1 MYTKYTCTSYSLLH
15 TEHLLVQTFNS
26 LLSHCGSY
34 RKQTIGCGPQ
44 AFSRDASVNS
54 QVLIKKMRLYY
65 CLTLFVCVSFVIAIE
80 QDKKQKDHYD
90 EEEDYSENP
99 DGLDLMTG
107 KVETVSPGLDF
118 NSFSE
123 LYDYLKE
130 AEESDNGAHDEDQID
145 QAQNIRL
152 VLMTD
157 GDTLTLDSDSSEENT
172 PTVQGTIDE
181 MTKESPELDLMQNGV
196 LVGEDEQLGDADQP
210 KIMATEA
217 DWTFIQDTLKKLDQ
231 KESLLAKLVNYE
243 THDAEPEL
251 SENERRG
258 KEIYEKAQQITTV
271 TRTNKKLAHNLYLDA
286 AQLGYIPAK
295 EKVAWFQLLGSAS
308 LLELDA
314 AKKSFE
320 ELMPYGQPET
330 QMVNLILKH
339 LILCSS
345 GTVLIYK
352 LEFKQSNSYL
362 STNILSQ
369 FYLLL
374 FFYS

>member
-1 MYTKYTCTSYSLLH
+1 
-15 TEHLLVQTFNS
+15 
-26 LLSHCGSY
+26 
-34 RKQTIGCGPQ
+34 
-44 AFSRDASVNS
+44 
-54 QVLIKKMRLYY
+54 MRLYY